1 MTRILIIE
9 DESFIRDNLLEL
21 LEMEGFDAIGA
32 DNGKIGIELAQE
44 YQPNLILCDVMMPE
58 LDGYGVFEQIRENPV
73 TANIPFL
80 FLTAS
85 ADTGSLQKIKELG
98 MTEYILKPFNV
109 ENFLETIRNYLTN

>member
-9 DESFIRDNLLEL
+9 DERFIRDNLLEL
-21 LEMEGFDAIGA
+21 LEMEGFEAIGA
-32 DNGKIGIELAQE
+32 DNGTIGIKLAKE

-58 LDGYGVFEQIRENPV
+58 LNGYGVLEQIRQNPV

-85 ADTGSLQKIKELG
+85 ADTGNLQKIQELG

-109 ENFLETIRNYLTN
+109 DNFLATVRNKLTD

>member
-1 MTRILIIE
+1 MKKILIIE
-9 DESFIRDNLLEL
+9 DESFIRDNLIEL

-32 DNGKIGIELAQE
+32 ENGKIGIDLAKE

-58 LDGYGVFEQIRENPV
+58 LDGYGVFKQIAGNPV

-85 ADTGSLQKIKELG
+85 ADTGNLQKIKDLG

-109 ENFLETIRNYLTN
+109 ENFLATIRNYVTN